1 MKTTIKHQ
9 TETGKI
15 ETRKTE
21 REYTHVVVRRYTVEE
36 GGEARAAILRSI
48 ERIEADRAYA
58 KKHADEAKDYNGT
71 LYVTRGYNLY
81 RVDDDAWYDRGIAKE
96 RKRLAAVEAMIEQ
109 YIVVSWHSTAALAA
123 KAADRMIAKGVT
135 EWRTVKVEEVN
146 GGER

>member
-36 GGEARAAILRSI
+36 GGRMRAAILRSI
-48 ERIEADRAYA
+48 ESIEADRAYA
-58 KKHADEAKDYNGT
+58 KEHAAEAKDYNGT
-71 LYVTRGYNLY
+71 LYVERDHSLY
-81 RVDDDAWYDRGIAKE
+81 RVDDDEWYDRNIAKE
-96 RKRLAAVEAMIEQ
+96 RKRLAEVEAMIEQ
-109 YIVVSWHSTAALAA
+109 DIVVSWHSTAMLAA
-123 KAADRMIAKGVT
+123 KAVDRLRAKGIIGYST
-135 EWRTVKVEEVN
+135 LKVEAVN

>member
-36 GGEARAAILRSI
+36 GGRMRADILRSI
-48 ERIEADRAYA
+48 ERIEANRAYA
-58 KKHADEAKDYNGT
+58 NEHAAEAKDWQGT
-71 LYVTRGYNLY
+71 LYVQRDRNLL
-81 RVDDDAWYDRGIAKE
+81 RVDDDQYYDRQIAKE
-96 RKRLAAVEAMIEQ
+96 RKRLAATEALIEQ
-109 YIVVSWHSTAALAA
+109 DVVVSWHSTAMLAA
-123 KAADRMIAKGVT
+123 KAAEKCIAHGDRG
-135 EWRTVKVEEVN
+135 VKVEAIN

>member
-36 GGEARAAILRSI
+36 GGRMRADILRSI
-48 ERIEADRAYA
+48 ERLDADRAYA
-58 KKHADEAKDYNGT
+58 NEHAAEAKEHSSMPGHY
-71 LYVTRGYNLY
+71 YVERGYNCLPL
-81 RVDDDAWYDRGIAKE
+81 DDEWYDRAIAKE
-96 RKRLAAVEAMIEQ
+96 RKRLAATEALIEQ
-109 YIVVSWHSTAALAA
+109 DVVVSWHSTAMLAA
-123 KAADRMIAKGVT
+123 KAAEKCIAHGDRG
-135 EWRTVKVEEVN
+135 VKVEAIN